1 MVTLCSLYEV
11 ICKTNTVPAVYN
23 AIRIDSY
30 VAVDNEVASLVL
42 TKFKRLFLVF
52 VMLLLM

>member
-1 MVTLCSLYEV
+1 MVTLCSLHEV

-23 AIRIDSY
+23 AIRIDIS